1 MDLMLRS
8 FLGMLVLLFIGWCL
22 SLNRKN
28 IAWRVVIGG
37 TLLQLVFAF
46 LVLKTEA
53 GKAFFFAVNDVIVAL
68 LGFAKAGA
76 SFVFGNL
83 VNNNVPVG
91 VPKCGMESP
100 FAPMTEFLPS
110 SVSSMANVGSF
121 FAFSVLPTII
131 FFAAFM
137 AVLYHLGVMQKVVKM
152 FAWVMQKT
160 LKTSGAE
167 TLSASA
173 NIFVGQTEAP
183 LIIRPYLA
191 KMTRSELFCI
201 MTGGF
206 ATVAGGV
213 MAAYVG
219 FLMDKFPTIAGH
231 LMAAS
236 VMSAPAALVFAKL
249 ICPEDDVPVTR
260 DGTHTDIP
268 KIDANVID
276 AASRG
281 TTEGLHLA
289 MNVGAMLIAFIALI
303 ALGDKVVALIF
314 TPLSSVCGFCAEVA
328 TAPSPL
334 KLLFGYCFAPLAWIM
349 GVRSE
354 DMRLVGELMATKT
367 VINEFVAY
375 LDLSTML
382 DKLSPRSTIIAIYA
396 LCGFSNFSSIGIQ
409 IGGISALCPERR
421 SDLAKIGLRAMIAGC
436 LACFMTATIAGGIQT
451 EESALTASRVVY
463 EQAVTDT
470 TAVVPAADTAAAPAP
485 AATPAADTAAR

>member
-37 TLLQLVFAF
+37 TALQFIFAYI
-46 LVLKTEA
+46 VLNTVVGRK
-53 GKAFFFAVNDVIVAL
+53 FFDSINGVIVAL
-68 LGFAKAGA
+68 LGFAKTGA

-91 VPKCGMESP
+91 VPFGGVENVMSP
-100 FAPMTEFLPS
+100 MQPGTIAT
-110 SVSSMANVGSF
+110 MANTGAF

-131 FFAAFM
+131 FFSAFM
-137 AVLYHLGVMQKVVKM
+137 AVLYHLGVMQKVVKV
-152 FAWVMQKT
+152 FSFVMEKT
-160 LKTSGAE
+160 LRTSGAE

-249 ICPEDDVPVTR
+249 MCPEDDVPVTR
-260 DGTHTDIP
+260 DGAHADIP

-281 TTEGLHLA
+281 TTEGMALA

-303 ALGDKVVALIF
+303 ALGDKVIALLF
-314 TPLSSVCGFCAEVA
+314 TPFSSLSGFCAEVA
-328 TAPSPL
+328 QAQSPL
-334 KLLFGYCFAPLAWIM
+334 KLLFGYCMAPLAWVM

-375 LDLSTML
+375 LDMGNML
-382 DKLSPRSTIIAIYA
+382 DRLSPRSTIIAIYA

-421 SDLAKIGLRAMIAGC
+421 SDLAKIGLRAMIAGA
-436 LACFMTATIAGGIQT
+436 LACFMTATIAGAIQS
-451 EESALTASRVVY
+451 EESALTANRVVY
-463 EQAVTDT
+463 TQAATDT
-470 TAVVPAADTAAAPAP
+470 AAMVPAADTSAAIAPAAVPAADTAA
-485 AATPAADTAAR
+485 R